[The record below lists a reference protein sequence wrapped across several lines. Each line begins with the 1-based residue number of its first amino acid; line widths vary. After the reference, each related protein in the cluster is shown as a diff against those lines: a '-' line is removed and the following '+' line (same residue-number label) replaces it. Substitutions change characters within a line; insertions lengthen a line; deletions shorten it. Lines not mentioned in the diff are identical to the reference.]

1 MIDEL
6 TSKKDAISLLCSQFG
21 VAELSVFGSATRDD
35 FDREP
40 SDIDLLVSFRPMTPF
55 ERADAFF
62 GLKDALV
69 ELLGVPV
76 DLVVDGALRNR
87 YVVETVMKDL
97 EQLYVA

>member
-6 TSKKDAISLLCSQFG
+6 TSKIDEISLLCSQFG
-21 VAELSVFGSATRDD
+21 VAKLSVFGSAKRDD
-35 FDREP
+35 FDRET

-62 GLKDALV
+62 GLKEALF

-76 DLVVDGALRNR
+76 DLVVEGAMRNK
-87 YVVETVMKDL
+87 YVAEAVMKDL